1 MASAIHRQSGSGTGL
16 RTFAPLNTVEL
27 SIIII
32 NWNSR
37 DFLRDCLKSIE
48 ENPPP
53 FSYETI
59 VIDNASYDGSAEMV
73 HGEFPKIKYLQ
84 GPDNL
89 GFSRGNNAAAES
101 SSGRNLLF
109 LNPDT
114 KVLGNA
120 LDVMRD
126 YLDAH
131 HDVGIVGCRILNSD
145 GSVQTTAVQ
154 AFPTLL
160 NQTLDA
166 DVLHRWFPKSRLWGT
181 AALFSGS
188 TAPTRVDMIS
198 GACLMIRRSVFE
210 QIGGFSQDYFMYSED
225 VDICQKAHRA
235 GWNAYYV
242 PSVSVIHYNGQS
254 TNKRPSNFTHIMQ
267 QESRLIY
274 FHKMRGSLYALSF
287 RVSRVPIAVIRM
299 AMIAT
304 LLIFPFG
311 PERRQELRSSLSK
324 WLAILRWSLGLQQPL
339 ATKTAAVGSTAT
351 S

>member
-1 MASAIHRQSGSGTGL
+1 M
-16 RTFAPLNTVEL
+16 EL

-37 DFLRDCLKSIE
+37 DFLRECLKSIE
-48 ENPPP
+48 ENPPR

-59 VIDNASYDGSAEMV
+59 VIDNASYDGSSEMV
-73 HGEFPKIKYLQ
+73 QGEFPKVKYLQ
-84 GPDNL
+84 SPDNL
-89 GFSRGNNAAAES
+89 GFSRGNNVAAES
-101 SSGRNLLF
+101 STGRNLLF

-114 KVLGNA
+114 KILGNA
-120 LDVMRD
+120 LEGMKDC
-126 YLDAH
+126 LNAQQDA
-131 HDVGIVGCRILNSD
+131 GIAGCRILNPD

-188 TAPTRVDMIS
+188 TSRTRVDMIS
-198 GACLMIRRSVFE
+198 GACLMIRRSLFE
-210 QIGGFSQDYFMYSED
+210 QIGGFSPDYFMYSED

-242 PSVSVIHYNGQS
+242 PSVSIIHYNGQS
-254 TNKRPSNFTHIMQ
+254 SNKRQSNFAHVMQ

-274 FHKMRGSLYALSF
+274 FNKMRGSLYALSF
-287 RVSRVPIAVIRM
+287 RVSRIPIAVMRM
-299 AMIAT
+299 AMITA
-304 LLIFPFG
+304 LLIFPSG
-311 PERRQELRSSLSK
+311 AERRQELRSSLSK
-324 WLAILRWSLGLQQPL
+324 WLAILRWSLGLQQPF
-339 ATKTAAVGSTAT
+339 ATKSAAAGTAAVS
-351 S
+351 